1 MNRTDTVGT
10 DELPDL
16 PCQEFVSLV
25 TDYLEG
31 ALDPARVAIVDAHL
45 AVCEGCRSVLAQ
57 WREVI
62 VVAGHL
68 RERDVGE
75 VDPTVRATLVDA
87 FRRFRGPAPRGRAH

>member
-1 MNRTDTVGT
+1 MSGTDTVGT

-16 PCQEFVSLV
+16 PCQEFVALV

-31 ALDPARVAIVDAHL
+31 ALDPAQVAIVDAHL
-45 AVCEGCRSVLAQ
+45 AVCDGCRRVLAQ

-62 VVAGHL
+62 EVLGRL

-75 VDPTVRATLVDA
+75 VDPTVRASLVDA
-87 FRRFRGPAPRGRAH
+87 FRRLRRSAP